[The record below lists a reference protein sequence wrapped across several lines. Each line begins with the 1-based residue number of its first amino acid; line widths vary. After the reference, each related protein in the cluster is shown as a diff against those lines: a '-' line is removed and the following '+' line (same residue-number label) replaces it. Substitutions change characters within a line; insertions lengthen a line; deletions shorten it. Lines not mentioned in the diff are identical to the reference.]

1 MKKTK
6 KIIVVIA
13 IVLVLLFGASAIYLG
28 IYEKPIADAVQI
40 AETMERNAKALW
52 FEGNTQLGYLI
63 YPGGKV
69 DERAYAPLAQL
80 LASQGDTVVIARM
93 PFRLAILD
101 SGRAA
106 SIMDAHP
113 EVSEWVMIGHSLG
126 GTAASMYIA
135 DHPQRV
141 SGMVFLASYPYKDL
155 SVMRIAC
162 LSILG
167 SHDSVLDMEKYTAAK
182 AFFPEDT
189 TEIVIDGGNHSN
201 FGTYGLQNGDTPAT
215 ITAEEQQKVV
225 ADAILEMPA
234 SKHNIAYAP

>member
-1 MKKTK
+1 
-6 KIIVVIA
+6 
-13 IVLVLLFGASAIYLG
+13 
-28 IYEKPIADAVQI
+28 
-40 AETMERNAKALW
+40 
-52 FEGNTQLGYLI
+52 
-63 YPGGKV
+63 
-69 DERAYAPLAQL
+69 
-80 LASQGDTVVIARM
+80 
-93 PFRLAILD
+93 
-101 SGRAA
+101 
-106 SIMDAHP
+106 
-113 EVSEWVMIGHSLG
+113 
-126 GTAASMYIA
+126 
-135 DHPQRV
+135 
-141 SGMVFLASYPYKDL
+141 
-155 SVMRIAC
+155 MRIAC